1 MNKRA
6 FVSIS

>member
-6 FVSIS
+6 P

>member
-6 FVSIS
+6 HVA